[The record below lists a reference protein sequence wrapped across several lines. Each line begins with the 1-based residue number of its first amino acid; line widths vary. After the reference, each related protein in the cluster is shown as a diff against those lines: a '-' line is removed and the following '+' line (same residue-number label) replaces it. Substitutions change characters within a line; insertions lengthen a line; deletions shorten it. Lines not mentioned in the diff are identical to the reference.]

1 MSADCLRSSRILGV
15 PLSDEPDE
23 RLPLPL
29 IFGLGLH
36 YIMSAV
42 VAIAVIPTVMMKEAS
57 GSGSRAPRG
66 GASGGW
72 SLVSGQANSAIDNT
86 SRTKSA
92 CREMPCLVYIRRKS
106 Q

>member
-1 MSADCLRSSRILGV
+1 MPADCLRSSRILGV
-15 PLSDEPDE
+15 PLSDESAE

-29 IFGLGLH
+29 TCGLGLQ
-36 YIMSAV
+36 YGMSAV
-42 VAIAVIPTVMMKEAS
+42 AAIAVIPAMMRKRAS
-57 GSGSRAPRG
+57 GSGGRAPG
-66 GASGGW
+66 GGVSGGW
-72 SLVSGQANSAIDNT
+72 SPVSGQANSATDST